1 MRDFLVVLI
10 FLMYNDD
17 TDKEEFNMAEMVDVS
32 FEIEEDLLK
41 DMEQICKNEGL
52 SVNDAFT
59 LFAESVAREHCIPFE
74 LPDNL

>member
-1 MRDFLVVLI
+1 
-10 FLMYNDD
+10 
-17 TDKEEFNMAEMVDVS
+17 MAEMVDVS

-59 LFAESVAREHCIPFE
+59 LFAESVACEHCIPFE

>member
-1 MRDFLVVLI
+1 
-10 FLMYNDD
+10 
-17 TDKEEFNMAEMVDVS
+17 MAEMVDVS
-32 FEIEEDLLK
+32 FEIEEDLLN

>member
-1 MRDFLVVLI
+1 
-10 FLMYNDD
+10 MYNDD

-52 SVNDAFT
+52 SVNDVFT